1 MALSQI
7 TSSSPSSET
16 PAWLPT
22 PALQPLMFA
31 SAEGYPWLFWIAL
44 PRTVSRV
51 GVVADLVQVEL
62 TLDR

>member
-1 MALSQI
+1 
-7 TSSSPSSET
+7 
-16 PAWLPT
+16 
-22 PALQPLMFA
+22 MFA